1 MVCLGDLLMGPVPG
15 AFACGQAAGPMRPIV
30 SMLFLSICS
39 SIGSRYV
46 SMLSVGIDVAL

>member
-1 MVCLGDLLMGPVPG
+1 MACLGDFLVRPVPG
-15 AFACGQAAGPMRPIV
+15 ALTCGLIAGPMRPIV

-39 SIGSRYV
+39 SMGSRYV